1 MTTPKKKR
9 LDGLATMQTLM
20 DAAISELETNGESG
34 FDMDSVLNQTGVA
47 RSSLYHHFDNKA
59 GLIAAAE
66 IEIIRSSMHEENVMQ
81 RKLFEQCTSFK
92 ELFDIVALFM
102 RADSPDRGVEVRRS
116 RARIMTA
123 ALHNKNVAD
132 AITEAQQSESRYYA
146 ESLAIAQNNGVIRKD
161 IDILAVSYWIQ
172 GQFFGRILLDLGEEN
187 FEIGA
192 QWVETSLIAL
202 EAVLSPEHQ
211 K

>member
-1 MTTPKKKR
+1 
-9 LDGLATMQTLM
+9 
-20 DAAISELETNGESG
+20 
-34 FDMDSVLNQTGVA
+34 MDSVLAQTGVA

-81 RKLFEQCTSFK
+81 RKMFEQCTSFK

-102 RADSPDRGVEVRRS
+102 RAESPDRGVDVRRS
-116 RARIMTA
+116 RTRLMTA
-123 ALHNKNVAD
+123 ALHNKKVQE
-132 AITEAQQSESRYYA
+132 AIVEAQQTESRYYA
-146 ESLAIAQNNGVIRKD
+146 ESLVIAQKNGVVRKD
-161 IDILAVSYWIQ
+161 IDTLAVSYWIQ

>member
-20 DAAISELETNGESG
+20 DAAISELETHGESG

-81 RKLFEQCTSFK
+81 RKMFEQCTSFK
-92 ELFDIVALFM
+92 ELFDIVTLFM
-102 RADSPDRGVEVRRS
+102 RAESPDRGVDVRRS
-116 RARIMTA
+116 RTRLMTA
-123 ALHNKNVAD
+123 ALHNRKVQE
-132 AITEAQQSESRYYA
+132 AIVEAQQAESRYYA

>member
-1 MTTPKKKR
+1 MPIPKKKR
-9 LDGLATMQTLM
+9 LDGLATMQTLL
-20 DAAISELETNGESG
+20 DAAIAELESQGETG
-34 FDMDSVLNQTGVA
+34 FDMDSVLAQTGVA

-66 IEIIRSSMHEENVMQ
+66 IEIIRSSLHEENVMQ
-81 RKLFEQCTSFK
+81 RKMFEQCTSFK

-116 RARIMTA
+116 RARLMTA

-146 ESLAIAQNNGVIRKD
+146 ESLAIAQKNGVIRNN
-161 IDILAVSYWIQ
+161 IDLLAVSYWIQ
-172 GQFFGRILLDLGEEN
+172 GQFYGRILLDVGEEDL
-187 FEIGA
+187 ETA
-192 QWVETSLIAL
+192 SQWVETSLIAL
-202 EAVLSPEHQ
+202 EAVLSPEQQ

>member
-102 RADSPDRGVEVRRS
+102 RTDSPDRGVEVRRS
-116 RARIMTA
+116 RARLMTA

>member
-1 MTTPKKKR
+1 MPIPKKKR
-9 LDGLATMQTLM
+9 LDGLATMQTLL
-20 DAAISELETNGESG
+20 DAAIAELESQGETG
-34 FDMDSVLNQTGVA
+34 FDMDSVLAQTGVA

-66 IEIIRSSMHEENVMQ
+66 IEIIRSSLHEENVMQ
-81 RKLFEQCTSFK
+81 RKMFEQCTSFK

-116 RARIMTA
+116 RARIMTT

-192 QWVETSLIAL
+192 QWVETSLVAL

>member
-81 RKLFEQCTSFK
+81 RKMFEQCTSFK
-92 ELFDIVALFM
+92 ELFDIVTLFM
-102 RADSPDRGVEVRRS
+102 RAESPDRGVDVRRS
-116 RARIMTA
+116 RTRLMTA
-123 ALHNKNVAD
+123 ALHNRKVQE
-132 AITEAQQSESRYYA
+132 AIVEAQQAESRYYA
-146 ESLAIAQNNGVIRKD
+146 ESLVIAQKNGVVRKD
-161 IDILAVSYWIQ
+161 IDTLAVSYWIQ
-172 GQFFGRILLDLGEEN
+172 GQFFGRILLDLGNETTD
-187 FEIGA
+187 IGA
-192 QWVETSLIAL
+192 QWVETSLVAL

>member
-1 MTTPKKKR
+1 MASPKNKR
-9 LDGLATMQTLM
+9 QDGLVTMQALLE
-20 DAAISELETNGESG
+20 AAIAELETHGETG
-34 FDMDSVLNQTGVA
+34 FDMEAVLAHTGVA

-59 GLIAAAE
+59 GLIVAAE
-66 IEIIRSSMHEENVMQ
+66 IEIIRSSLHEENVMQ

-192 QWVETSLIAL
+192 QWVETSLVAL
-202 EAVLSPEHQ
+202 EAVLSPENQ

>member
-20 DAAISELETNGESG
+20 DAAISELETHGESG

-81 RKLFEQCTSFK
+81 RKMFEQCTSFK

-102 RADSPDRGVEVRRS
+102 RAESPDRGVDVRRS
-116 RARIMTA
+116 RTRLMTA
-123 ALHNKNVAD
+123 ALHNRKVQE
-132 AITEAQQSESRYYA
+132 AIVEAQQAESRYYA
-146 ESLAIAQNNGVIRKD
+146 ESLVIAQKNGVVRKD
-161 IDILAVSYWIQ
+161 IDTLAVSYWIQ

-187 FEIGA
+187 FKVGA

>member
-1 MTTPKKKR
+1 MPIPMKKR
-9 LDGLATMQTLM
+9 LDGLATMQTLL
-20 DAAISELETNGESG
+20 DAAIAELESHGETG
-34 FDMDSVLNQTGVA
+34 FDMDSVLAQTGVA

-59 GLIAAAE
+59 GLIVAAE
-66 IEIIRSSMHEENVMQ
+66 IEIIRSSLHEENVMQ

-192 QWVETSLIAL
+192 QWVETSLVAL

>member
-20 DAAISELETNGESG
+20 DAAISELETHGESG

-81 RKLFEQCTSFK
+81 RKMFEQCTSFK
-92 ELFDIVALFM
+92 ELFDIVTLFM
-102 RADSPDRGVEVRRS
+102 RADSPDRGVDVRRS
-116 RARIMTA
+116 RTRLMTA
-123 ALHNKNVAD
+123 ALQNKNVAD

>member
-20 DAAISELETNGESG
+20 DAAISELETHGESG

-81 RKLFEQCTSFK
+81 RKMFEQCTSFK
-92 ELFDIVALFM
+92 ELFDIVTLFM
-102 RADSPDRGVEVRRS
+102 RAESPDRGVDVRRS
-116 RARIMTA
+116 RTRLMTA
-123 ALHNKNVAD
+123 ALHNRKVQE
-132 AITEAQQSESRYYA
+132 AIVEAQQAESRYYA
-146 ESLAIAQNNGVIRKD
+146 ESLVIAQKNGVVRKD
-161 IDILAVSYWIQ
+161 IDTLAVSYWIQ

-187 FEIGA
+187 FEVGA

>member
-20 DAAISELETNGESG
+20 DAAISELETHGESG

-116 RARIMTA
+116 RARLMTA

>member
-20 DAAISELETNGESG
+20 DAAISELETHGESG

-81 RKLFEQCTSFK
+81 RKMFEQ
-92 ELFDIVALFM
+92 
-102 RADSPDRGVEVRRS
+102 
-116 RARIMTA
+116 
-123 ALHNKNVAD
+123 
-132 AITEAQQSESRYYA
+132 
-146 ESLAIAQNNGVIRKD
+146 
-161 IDILAVSYWIQ
+161 
-172 GQFFGRILLDLGEEN
+172 
-187 FEIGA
+187 
-192 QWVETSLIAL
+192 
-202 EAVLSPEHQ
+202 
-211 K
+211 

>member
-1 MTTPKKKR
+1 MASPKNKR
-9 LDGLATMQTLM
+9 QDGLVTMKALL
-20 DAAISELETNGESG
+20 DAAITELQTRGEAG
-34 FDMDSVLNQTGVA
+34 FDMEAVLAHTGVA

-66 IEIIRSSMHEENVMQ
+66 IEIIRSSLHEENVMQ
-81 RKLFEQCTSFK
+81 RKMFEQCTSFRQ
-92 ELFDIVALFM
+92 LFDIVALFM

-116 RARIMTA
+116 RARLMTA
-123 ALHNKNVAD
+123 ALHNKKVAE
-132 AITEAQQSESRYYA
+132 AITEAQQTESRYYA
-146 ESLAIAQNNGVIRKD
+146 DGLLIAQQNGVVRND
-161 IDILAVSYWIQ
+161 IDTLAVSYWIQ

-192 QWVETSLIAL
+192 QWAETSLIAL

>member
-20 DAAISELETNGESG
+20 DAAISELETHGESG

-81 RKLFEQCTSFK
+81 RKMFEQCTSFK

-102 RADSPDRGVEVRRS
+102 RAESPDRGVDVRRS
-116 RARIMTA
+116 RTRLMTA
-123 ALHNKNVAD
+123 ALHNRKVQE
-132 AITEAQQSESRYYA
+132 AIVEAQQAESRYYA
-146 ESLAIAQNNGVIRKD
+146 ESLVIAQKNGVVRKD
-161 IDILAVSYWIQ
+161 IDTLAVSYWIQ

-187 FEIGA
+187 FEVGA

>member
-9 LDGLATMQTLM
+9 QDGLATMQTLI
-20 DAAISELETNGESG
+20 DVAIVELETHGESG
-34 FDMDSVLNQTGVA
+34 FDMDSVLHRTGVA

-66 IEIIRSSMHEENVMQ
+66 IEIIRSSLHEENVMQ
-81 RKLFEQCTSFK
+81 RKLFEHCKSFK

-102 RADSPDRGVEVRRS
+102 RADSPDRGVDIRRS
-116 RARIMTA
+116 RARLMTA
-123 ALHNKNVAD
+123 ALHNKKVAE
-132 AITEAQQSESRYYA
+132 AIREAQQSESRYYA

-202 EAVLSPEHQ
+202 EAVLSPEH
-211 K
+211 KN

>member
-1 MTTPKKKR
+1 MTPPKKKR

-20 DAAISELETNGESG
+20 DAAISELETNGEFG

-81 RKLFEQCTSFK
+81 RKLFERCTSFK
-92 ELFDIVALFM
+92 ELFDIVTLFM
-102 RADSPDRGVEVRRS
+102 RAENPDRGIDVRRS
-116 RARIMTA
+116 RTRLMTA
-123 ALHNKNVAD
+123 ALHNKKVQE
-132 AITEAQQSESRYYA
+132 AIVEAQQAESRYYA
-146 ESLAIAQNNGVIRKD
+146 ESLVIAQKNGIIRKD
-161 IDILAVSYWIQ
+161 IDTLAVSYWIQ
-172 GQFFGRILLDLGEEN
+172 GQFFGRILLDLGNETTD
-187 FEIGA
+187 IGA
-192 QWVETSLIAL
+192 QWVETSLVAL